1 MRTACKIAGLPLP
14 DFEFDNYNFSIT
26 INSAREDEGVSE
38 GVDVPVRSI
47 ASNRDLIEKFGEIL
61 NGEGVNEGVKIRL
74 EKELLYLN
82 EHKHIKRL
90 KMESVFSISTATAER
105 DLTML
110 KRLGL
115 IVFEGAPKTG
125 KYILTE
131 KGKKIFN
138 VG

>member
-26 INSAREDEGVSE
+26 INSAREDEGVS
-38 GVDVPVRSI
+38 
-47 ASNRDLIEKFGEIL
+47 
-61 NGEGVNEGVKIRL
+61 EGVNEGVKIRL

-110 KRLGL
+110 KRLGF
-115 IVFEGAPKTG
+115 IIFEGAPKTG

-138 VG
+138 VGQ